1 MTTALLTIT
10 LDIRVNNTWDTPC
23 GFIIYRYSS
32 IYTQL
37 DSCRCIQNND
47 FFTVDDDATLL
58 KGSWA
63 MVRKE
68 GVVFIG
74 SYVHG
79 KS

>member
-1 MTTALLTIT
+1 MQWT
-10 LDIRVNNTWDTPC
+10 V
-23 GFIIYRYSS
+23 
-32 IYTQL
+32 
-37 DSCRCIQNND
+37 
-47 FFTVDDDATLL
+47 TVDDDATLL

-79 KS
+79 TSELMMFDNSTVNEYIEYSSH

>member
-1 MTTALLTIT
+1 M
-10 LDIRVNNTWDTPC
+10 
-23 GFIIYRYSS
+23 
-32 IYTQL
+32 
-37 DSCRCIQNND
+37 
-47 FFTVDDDATLL
+47 DDDAILL

-79 KS
+79 TSELMMFDDSTVNEYIEYSSY